1 MKRALFVVNSLSNG
15 GAERVC
21 INMAEELLRQKY
33 EVDFVILQQND
44 TQYQINEK
52 INVYNLKVDVKNKV
66 MRLIK
71 IFLAKNKLNQLI
83 KEKESEEK
91 YNLIT
96 SHLPM
101 ANILTRISKISH
113 RAIYVFH
120 TKMSS
125 YDKRNSFLFKMV
137 IKFLYGNRKVVAVSE
152 GVRKEAIEKYKIKA
166 KDITTIYNPI
176 ETENIEEKKKEVIA
190 LKEKYL
196 LQIGRFNEA
205 KRQDRMVDIFYQG
218 KFYENYKL
226 VFLRNRRIR
235 KRNKRKSGA
244 NATYTRC
251 DFYGM
256 AGQYI

>member
-21 INMAEELLRQKY
+21 INMAEELLRQNY

-44 TQYQINEK
+44 TQYQINKK

-71 IFLAKNKLNQLI
+71 IFLAKNKLNKLI
-83 KEKESEEK
+83 KEKEREEK

-101 ANILTRISKISH
+101 ANVLTRISKISH

-137 IKFLYGNRKVVAVSE
+137 IKFLYGNRKIVAVSE
-152 GVRKEAIEKYKIKA
+152 GVRKEAIEKYKIDT

-176 ETENIEEKKKEVIA
+176 ETEDIEKKKKEVIP

-235 KRNKRKSGA
+235 KRNKRKSEE
-244 NATYTRC
+244 NATY
-251 DFYGM
+251 
-256 AGQYI
+256 I